1 MMLHPLLP
9 QSASIPSPERFTYP
23 FCYQPHPL
31 CVMAAQEVRAYL
43 QTQPQWATELK
54 AGTMFGVLVVARRNN
69 CLPPRATGVFRGT
82 AECGSGPTK
91 VSESPFAMEGKEA
104 GGGLSFLAAFSGTL
118 EGKTCH
124 PYFVPPVF
132 DLMEPGCH
140 FQQEQEVISSINAK
154 IASLQAQIK
163 ESPLREQMKR
173 EIEAYRTK
181 MQEEKKERH
190 RLRSELSAEE
200 LFAREPELIRQSQFQ
215 KAQLKRLQQEW
226 KQRIDA
232 DEASLH
238 EIQHQINL
246 LQQERHDRSIA
257 LQQWLFHQFS
267 FLNANGQSKN
277 LTELFESTPPSG
289 AGECCAP
296 RLLQAAYKEG
306 LQPLCMAEFWV
317 GDSPRDELR
326 QEGHFYP
333 ACNSRCKPILGHM
346 LQGLQ
351 VEDNPLLSQQPR
363 TLEVIH
369 QDSQIAIIVKPHGML
384 SVPGK
389 DHLPSVQSIVR
400 EMFPQATGPM
410 IVHRLDMDTGGLM
423 VIALTDETYHKLQE
437 DFRRHKVQKTYRA
450 LLEKEMPI
458 GQQGEIRLPLRP
470 DIMDR
475 PRQMVDYQHGRSAIT
490 YYKVIDNIG
499 GHALVELHP
508 QTGRTHQLRVHCAHP
523 DGLNN
528 PIVGDRLYGTP
539 AAHLYLQAYQLI
551 INDKAFM
558 LPSNFEL

>member
-1 MMLHPLLP
+1 MMLHALP
-9 QSASIPSPERFTYP
+9 PESAGIPSPSEFTYP

-31 CVMAAQEVRAYL
+31 CVMAAREVQAYL
-43 QTQPQWATELK
+43 KTQRQWAEELK
-54 AGTMFGVLVVARRNN
+54 AGKMFGVLIVK
-69 CLPPRATGVFRGT
+69 PPHSGEGLERGY
-82 AECGSGPTK
+82 
-91 VSESPFAMEGKEA
+91 
-104 GGGLSFLAAFSGTL
+104 LAAFSGTL

-132 DLMEPGCH
+132 DLMEPDCH

-163 ESPLREQMKR
+163 ESPLREQMKQ
-173 EIEAYRTK
+173 ELEAYRAK
-181 MQEEKKERH
+181 MQVEKEERH

-200 LFAREPELIRQSQFQ
+200 LAVREPEMIRQSQFQ

-232 DEASLH
+232 DEAPAH
-238 EIQHQINL
+238 ELRQQVNQ
-246 LQQERHDRSIA
+246 LQQERHERSIA
-257 LQQWLFHQFS
+257 LQQWLFRQFS
-267 FLNANGQSKN
+267 FLNAKGQSKN
-277 LTELFESTPPSG
+277 LTELFADTPPSG

-306 LQPLCMAEFWV
+306 WQPLCMAEFWV

-333 ACNSRCKPILGHM
+333 ACNSRCKPILAHM

-351 VEDNPLLSQQPR
+351 VEENPLLRQEPQK
-363 TLEVIH
+363 LEVLY
-369 QDSQIAIIVKPHGML
+369 QNEQMAIVVKPHGML

-389 DHLPSVQSIVR
+389 DGLPSVQRIVG

-410 IVHRLDMDTGGLM
+410 IVHRLDMDTCGLM
-423 VIALTDETYHKLQE
+423 VIALTEEVYHKLQD
-437 DFRRHKVQKTYRA
+437 DFRYHRIKKTYRA
-450 LLEKEMPI
+450 LLEREMPV

-470 DIMDR
+470 DVMDR
-475 PRQMVDYQHGRSAIT
+475 PRQMVDYQHGKTAVT
-490 YYKVIDNIG
+490 YYKVLENTR
-499 GHALVELHP
+499 GHALVELQPH
-508 QTGRTHQLRVHCAHP
+508 TGRTHQLRVHCAHP
-523 DGLNN
+523 EGLGN

-539 AAHLYLQAYQLI
+539 AIHLCLQAYKLI
-551 INDKAFM
+551 INDREFT
-558 LPSNFEL
+558 LPPNYEGCD